1 MTDTLW
7 ISWANADGFWHG
19 HRGDQTF
26 ALGIDGGRDAWE
38 DVARAAL
45 AQSVGVDQVVA
56 EEDLD
61 TDDDGLTVRPLGIV
75 QADDGK
81 VSVWRGTT

>member
-7 ISWANADGFWHG
+7 ISWADADGFWHG

-56 EEDLD
+56 EEELD
-61 TDDDGLTVRPLGIV
+61 TDDKRTVRPLGIV

-81 VSVWRGTT
+81 VTVWRGAR

>member
-7 ISWANADGFWHG
+7 ISWADADGFWHG
-19 HRGDQTF
+19 HRGDSTF
-26 ALGIDGGRDAWE
+26 SLGIDGGRDAWE

-56 EEDLD
+56 EEELD
-61 TDDDGLTVRPLGIV
+61 TDDERTVRPLGIV
-75 QADDGK
+75 QAADGK